1 MIKTLALSSSARAVS
16 LSHDAHVRGLR
27 AEESLDD
34 AADHS
39 QDALDDLRQYL
50 DEIGQFPLLS
60 PGEEQELAARLAK
73 WRAGSQDEATIAQG
87 KAAQQRLIESNLRL
101 VVSIAKRYAG
111 KLEVSDLIQEGTIG
125 LMRAVE
131 RFDGTR
137 GVKFASY
144 ATWWIRQAILRAIFS
159 QARAVRL
166 PVRVQE
172 KMARLRR
179 ASQQFAG
186 SSGSLPEAQELAEYL
201 ATTSQTVEAIR
212 QAVQPLASLDWPD
225 ETVEGRRTVGEGL
238 RDPSLE
244 DPAEAVIRHELI
256 SRLAAAWEVLSPR
269 EQMVVILRYGLAGE
283 RPRSLRKIAVQFHLS
298 PERIRQIEHKAL
310 CLLRKTIEG
319 EESGR
324 RAKRTHQTTKERF
337 TEGAFP
343 ETLLVG
349 DA

>member
-1 MIKTLALSSSARAVS
+1 MKTISNLTSLLKTPCFRQAGSLAERRSTSMIKTLALSSSARAVS

-27 AEESLDD
+27 AEES
-34 AADHS
+34 
-39 QDALDDLRQYL
+39 L

-256 SRLAAAWEVLSPR
+256 SRLAAAWEVL
-269 EQMVVILRYGLAGE
+269 
-283 RPRSLRKIAVQFHLS
+283 
-298 PERIRQIEHKAL
+298 
-310 CLLRKTIEG
+310 C
-319 EESGR
+319 
-324 RAKRTHQTTKERF
+324 
-337 TEGAFP
+337 
-343 ETLLVG
+343 
-349 DA
+349 